1 MMTTTPRPLLLTET
15 HPPDRGGMAESC
27 DRIVRGLQRA
37 GVAVDVLHFDRRVAK
52 PVLREGVA
60 GTLLRWPAEE
70 SAPHAIN
77 CAWNRV
83 RTALD
88 AERTTHVIAF
98 GGAMP
103 LAAAPAFAAWLE
115 RPLVTLLRGN
125 ELDFGLFD
133 PRRLPL
139 LEDAL
144 RRAAA
149 VCAVTSEQAAKV
161 RALFPETDVRVVG
174 NGIDLDLWQATDADR
189 ARAAAFREA
198 QAGGRRVL
206 GFFGHLKAKKGVP
219 FFLDVLRRSGVAD
232 AFHLVLIGEA
242 EELADDGL
250 SVTRL
255 PAVDRFDLLPYYLA
269 CDFVVLPSHYD
280 GFPNVLIEAAA
291 LGRPVL
297 ASRVGGMRDLV
308 ADGES
313 ALLFEPGDEAGARRA
328 LVRAASLADDAI
340 TQLGQRAEELARAR
354 CDARDEAQR
363 YLHVLHETMS
373 AGRPACV
380 ERFASSP
387 SASPSPSRSPLAAAR
402 SGMTSP
408 AKGR

>member
-1 MMTTTPRPLLLTET
+1 MMTTPRPLLLTET

-37 GVAVDVLHFDRRVAK
+37 GLAVDVLHFDRRLAK
-52 PVLREGVA
+52 PLLREGSG
-60 GTLLRWPAEE
+60 GTLLRWPLEE
-70 SAPHAIN
+70 SVPHAIN
-77 CAWNRV
+77 CAWNRL

-88 AERTTHVIAF
+88 LERTTHVMAF
-98 GGAMP
+98 GGATP
-103 LAAAPAFAAWLE
+103 LAAAPAFAAWMA

-133 PRRLPL
+133 PRRRPL
-139 LEDAL
+139 LEDSV

-149 VCAVTSEQAAKV
+149 VCAVTTEQAGKV
-161 RALFPETDVRVVG
+161 RALFPDANVQVVG
-174 NGIDLDLWQATDADR
+174 NGIDFDLWQATAADH
-189 ARAAAFREA
+189 ARAAAFRQA
-198 QAGGRRVL
+198 HAGGRRVL

-219 FFLDVLRRSGVAD
+219 FFLDVLRRSGVSD
-232 AFHLVLIGEA
+232 AFHLLLIGEA

-291 LGRPVL
+291 LERPVL
-297 ASRVGGMRDLV
+297 ASHVGGMRDLV

-328 LVRAASLADDAI
+328 LARAASM
-340 TQLGQRAEELARAR
+340 TSEEMVRLGRRAAELARLR
-354 CDARDEAQR
+354 CDARDEAGR
-363 YLHVLHETMS
+363 YLHVLHETIS
-373 AGRPACV
+373 AGRHSCV
-380 ERFASSP
+380 ERFSSSP
-387 SASPSPSRSPLAAAR
+387 S
-402 SGMTSP
+402 
-408 AKGR
+408 